1 MSEKN
6 LTTGKI
12 WIIIDVRRLNVMLKK
27 ISLFYKLVKK
37 WSHTAVDGVLFSK
50 DQKIIYRYPSAKTEI
65 PNTVTAYTIPN
76 TVTTIKSET
85 FFSCQ
90 NLTSI
95 TIPHTVTII
104 ENNAFYGVKKN
115 MTISVKT
122 EEIKNLLINSGFTG
136 EVELV
141 P

>member
-12 WIIIDVRRLNVMLKK
+12 WIIIDVRKLNVMLKK
-27 ISLFYKLVKK
+27 ISLFYKLIKK

-50 DQKIIYRYPSAKTEI
+50 DKKILYRYPSAKSETS
-65 PNTVTAYTIPN
+65 ATIPN
-76 TVTTIKSET
+76 TVTT
-85 FFSCQ
+85 
-90 NLTSI
+90 
-95 TIPHTVTII
+95 I

>member
-37 WSHTAVDGVLFSK
+37 WSHIGVDGVLFSK
-50 DQKIIYRYPSAKTEI
+50 DQKILYRYPSAKTEI

-76 TVTTIKSET
+76 TVTTI
-85 FFSCQ
+85 
-90 NLTSI
+90 
-95 TIPHTVTII
+95 

-115 MTISVKT
+115 MTIFVKT